1 MQLSKD
7 QIDQLFAFTKK
18 KMVHW
23 HDLQVEIVDH
33 LAERIEEEMNADS
46 KLGFDAALAKVY
58 AGFGIFGFAK
68 IVQERE
74 NKLHTLGKRNFLN
87 KLLQQLS
94 WPTLMRT
101 ICIFLVVY
109 LATTSLSQIQYGYTA
124 AAALVISVVALLYRD
139 KVLYKVKKKLVML
152 YNPFDF
158 ISIIFFQLE
167 LNIIFHFLFDQG
179 EIASQPIKYPLLIA
193 IVSSVCIYAFIAQY
207 LIKNELKNEAKKLY
221 PEAFA

>member
-33 LAERIEEEMNADS
+33 LAERMEEEMIADT
-46 KLGFDAALAKVY
+46 KLSFDAALAKVY

-74 NKLHTLGKRNFLN
+74 NSLYSLGKRNFS
-87 KLLQQLS
+87 KKMLQQLS
-94 WPTLMRT
+94 WPTFLRT
-101 ICIFLVVY
+101 FCIFLILY
-109 LATTSLSQIQYGYTA
+109 LATTSLSQIQFGYTA
-124 AAALVISVVALLYRD
+124 AAALVIGAVALLYRD
-139 KVLYKVKKKLVML
+139 KVLFKAKKKLVML

-158 ISIIFFQLE
+158 ISAIFFQLE
-167 LNIIFHFLFDQG
+167 LNIIFYFLFDQRG
-179 EIASQPIKYPLLIA
+179 IASQPIKYPLVIA

>member
-179 EIASQPIKYPLLIA
+179 EIASQPIKYPLVIA